1 MQKGNASWWSVV
13 NVDETTFTKSEERKF
28 QRILNRYKEEDAK
41 MAKFHELIHASNEIT
56 ERIMEAEGELTPEIQ
71 AYLNFT
77 IEEFKAK
84 LDQYAHVMKRLEMEA
99 VYVHDESARLSAIS
113 DRLQGAKDA
122 IKARAKLLMRAAFTN
137 ELIGDS
143 VKMTLSI
150 RPSAKLVVD
159 PLLLPPEFFKEKIT
173 LVPDKELIA
182 QTIKD
187 GVDVPGAHFE
197 DIETL
202 TPRTVAPKKE
212 LANE

>member
-1 MQKGNASWWSVV
+1 
-13 NVDETTFTKSEERKF
+13 
-28 QRILNRYKEEDAK
+28 